1 MDKLNMSLDE
11 IAAQRRKQNRGRG
24 RGRGLRPGFRGRNR
38 GRPVQNRQRPVRKGN
53 TRLRISN
60 LNKAI
65 TNEELKKI
73 FAEYGKL
80 TRCGVHFNKM
90 GESQGTGDIEYE
102 THEEAEKALQK
113 LNSKYIK
120 INLNRCGCRR
130 RSDESCLCCEKE
142 STKCSIERKKK

>member
-1 MDKLNMSLDE
+1 MENKLNMSLDE
-11 IAAQRRKQNRGRG
+11 IAAQRRRQNRGRG

-38 GRPVQNRQRPVRKGN
+38 GRPNQMRQRSVKSGN
-53 TRLRISN
+53 KRLRISN

-73 FAEYGKL
+73 FQEYGKL

-102 THEEAEKALQK
+102 THEEAENAIQK
-113 LNSKYIK
+113 LNSKY
-120 INLNRCGCRR
+120 
-130 RSDESCLCCEKE
+130 
-142 STKCSIERKKK
+142 